1 AGTIPACAGEPPPPI
16 DIPRLLWDY
25 PRVCGGTVIVWVRK
39 FPHVGLSPRVRGN
52 HSLGK
57 HDDADSGTVPAC
69 AGEPRPWA
77 SCTAPR
83 RDYPRVCGG
92 TGKGAGSM
100 ASIKGLSPRV
110 RGNRPHR
117 DRDHHYQGTI
127 PACAGE

>member
-1 AGTIPACAGEPPPPI
+1 
-16 DIPRLLWDY
+16 LLWDY
-25 PRVCGGTVIVWVRK
+25 PRVCGGTDMEWVRK

-52 HSLGK
+52 HIFEK
-57 HDDADSGTVPAC
+57 RDDDDRGTIPAC

-110 RGNRPHR
+110 RGNPSTTALIRL
-117 DRDHHYQGTI
+117 DDGTI
-127 PACAGE
+127 PACAGEPYPASSPDA